1 MRSFDNK
8 QARKEETVGETA
20 SGDYAS
26 RKGRLTPRQM
36 WARQARRHAK
46 ARAQTADVEPREEAV
61 PAEAGFGEDMAPLA
75 TSVGEEPQENEDL
88 QDDEVI
94 LEIVE
99 EDLDDEVPAASDE
112 EVPAAEEVVE
122 ESEEK
127 PEPVMV
133 EASMQPG
140 TMNYPYATHRPAP
153 DAPETEKAS
162 VGFERRM
169 SSGFMIGVV
178 VIVFALILGIS
189 FAGQRKRIAG
199 LEERVRVLEDA
210 GPSGKLFVGR

>member
-46 ARAQTADVEPREEAV
+46 ARAQTADAEPREEAV

-99 EDLDDEVPAASDE
+99 EDLDDEVPAA
-112 EVPAAEEVVE
+112 EEVVE

-133 EASMQPG
+133 DASMQPG
-140 TMNYPYATHRPAP
+140 AMNYPFATYRPAP

-162 VGFERRM
+162 GGFQRRL

>member
-99 EDLDDEVPAASDE
+99 EDLDDEVPAA
-112 EVPAAEEVVE
+112 EEVVE